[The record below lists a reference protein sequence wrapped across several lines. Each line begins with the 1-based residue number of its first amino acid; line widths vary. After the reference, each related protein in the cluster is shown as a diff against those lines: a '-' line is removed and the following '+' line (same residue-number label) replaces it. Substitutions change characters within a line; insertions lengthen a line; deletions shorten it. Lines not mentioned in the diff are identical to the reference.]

1 MNYISIQR
9 AFLLAVILA
18 VVVAGVASVK
28 STALVAQQA
37 CLHSPDESPNQ
48 LSRRRLALQTAR
60 EINTAEAQAF
70 QQKQAFASLA
80 DLSSIASPE
89 GFSVSLA
96 SAGAQYVFAVKDN
109 QDPCRFAYFSD
120 QDGVIY
126 TGQPIR

>member
-1 MNYISIQR
+1 MRIQK
-9 AFLLAVILA
+9 AFLMAVALA
-18 VVVAGVASVK
+18 VVAAGAVSVK
-28 STALVAQQA
+28 PTALVTQQT
-37 CLHSPDESPNQ
+37 CLHGPDESPNQ

-70 QQKQAFASLA
+70 QQQRAFVSLA

-96 SAGAQYVFAVKDN
+96 SAGAQYGFAVKDN
-109 QDPCRFAYFSD
+109 QDPCGFAFFSD

-126 TGQPIR
+126 SGQPIR